1 MYDILT
7 HPFTT
12 TSITT
17 WSAGISLPFI
27 YLVNFNTTSIWYFNT
42 TKYPFHNNKCYHM
55 KCGYILLH
63 WLGFN
68 IHHFI
73 PTYPL
78 IPTPPHTYTPSHTCH
93 VISTHSLHITHPPP
107 PLSHHSHSH
116 NTPTLTTLSLVL
128 QAVREKKKSVSASE
142 ATPPDDYQFMLQE
155 NVLDVL
161 YFHAAKR
168 IYLER
173 LMCGI

>member
-1 MYDILT
+1 MSLQYLAV
-7 HPFTT
+7 
-12 TSITT
+12 T
-17 WSAGISLPFI
+17 WLQ
-27 YLVNFNTTSIWYFNT
+27 YFNT
-42 TKYPFHNNKCYHM
+42 
-55 KCGYILLH
+55 
-63 WLGFN
+63 
-68 IHHFI
+68 HHFI
-73 PTYPL
+73 QYILPHPL
-78 IPTPPHTYTPSHTCH
+78 SYTPSHTHH
-93 VISTHSLHITHPPP
+93 VISIHPLHTTHLLIPTHPPH
-107 PLSHHSHSH
+107 PLSQHPHPH
-116 NTPTLTTLSLVL
+116 NTPTLITPLLVL